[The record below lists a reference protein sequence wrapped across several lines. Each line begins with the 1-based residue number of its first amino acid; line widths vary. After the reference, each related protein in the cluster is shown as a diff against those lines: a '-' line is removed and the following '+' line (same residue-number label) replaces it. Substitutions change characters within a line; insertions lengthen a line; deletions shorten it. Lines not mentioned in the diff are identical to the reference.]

1 MSSTRSITLTWLALI
16 AAARRDIE
24 ARGGIVLETLPGP
37 DLGSVRFVLSD
48 DPVRA
53 WDARIGGSFR
63 AATREPRSG
72 GFGHFEGEDDPVD
85 PRD

>member
-1 MSSTRSITLTWLALI
+1 MLSWAALV
-16 AAARRDIE
+16 AAAQRDIE
-24 ARGGIVLETLPGP
+24 AGGGIVLNTLPGP

-53 WDARIGGSFR
+53 W
-63 AATREPRSG
+63 
-72 GFGHFEGEDDPVD
+72 EGLPGRLGNDDPDDPVD

>member
-1 MSSTRSITLTWLALI
+1 MWPALV

-24 ARGGIVLETLPGP
+24 ARGGIVLEVLPGP

-48 DPVRA
+48 DPVRP
-53 WDARIGGSFR
+53 WEVLPGRLGNDD
-63 AATREPRSG
+63 P
-72 GFGHFEGEDDPVD
+72 DDPVD